1 VRVGELDFDVR
12 IEGDPAG
19 EVVVLLHGFPQH
31 AGAWDRVWPALV
43 EAGHRV
49 VMPDQRGYSPGARPV
64 GRAAYAGQEL
74 AKDVVGLLDGLGVE
88 RAHVVGHDWG
98 GAVAWQLGS
107 DAPERL
113 RTLTVVSTPHPRA
126 LIRSM
131 VTSSQ
136 AARSW
141 YMGAFQLPVLP
152 EKLLLAGRGTVLR
165 RMLRGSGLPGPIATD
180 YVTRMLAP
188 GALTAALN
196 WYRALPLTRGG
207 QGPITTPT
215 LYVWGAGDFALGPAA
230 AAATARYVTG
240 PYTYVQLPG
249 GPHWLPEL
257 QPERLLEPLLAH
269 LSSYPDARR

>member
-1 VRVGELDFDVR
+1 MRIRGFDFDVR
-12 IEGDPAG
+12 TEGDPAG
-19 EVVVLLHGFPQH
+19 ETVVLLHGFPQH
-31 AGAWDRVWPALV
+31 AGAWDGVWPALV
-43 EAGHRV
+43 AAGYRV
-49 VMPDQRGYSPGARPV
+49 VMPDQRGYSPGARPE

-74 AKDVVGLLDGLGVE
+74 AKDVVGLLDGLGID

-126 LIRSM
+126 LVRSL

-152 EKLLLAGRGTVLR
+152 ERLLLARRGTLLR
-165 RMLRGSGLPGPIATD
+165 RMLRGSGLPAPVATD
-180 YVTRMLAP
+180 YVSRMLAP

-196 WYRALPLTRGG
+196 WYRALPLTKGG
-207 QGPITTPT
+207 QDAITTPT
-215 LYVWGAGDFALGPAA
+215 LYVWGADDFALGPAA
-230 AAATARYVTG
+230 AAVTARYVTG

-257 QPERLLEPLLAH
+257 QPERLLEPLLDH
-269 LSSYPDARR
+269 LRR